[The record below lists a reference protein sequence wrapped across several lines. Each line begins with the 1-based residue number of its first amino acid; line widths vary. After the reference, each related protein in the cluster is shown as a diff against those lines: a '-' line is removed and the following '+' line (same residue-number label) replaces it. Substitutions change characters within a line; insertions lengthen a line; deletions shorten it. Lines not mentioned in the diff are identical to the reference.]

1 MDKKMKRGTSAILA
15 GCVLGSMVSPAIA
28 NPMPIIQTIQSD
40 NGRNSLAIGE
50 NETKFELTTGNVSN
64 AGTDRTGVTDITLKS
79 NTGNVANLQVRY
91 ETEELETGETQGI
104 FVVSNIPD
112 EVLDLTIEWN
122 DDGEE
127 PYDANGVRQKF
138 SYKWTR
144 TNAEASWGLAQDAE
158 VIIVNPQYTRQTIN
172 DVLNLSCE
180 YIGNFKSNNDYCFVQ
195 TEKGVVPTNNNTTQI
210 ATVINTDETKQL
222 NAIISH
228 YLDTYAKDGKDH
240 DIYVRTGNTPES
252 YKYWRVGTIEQYRL
266 LIPEKAELKFELG
279 AGASYANAECEME
292 FFTNWED
299 LQSLPQVDVND
310 FGLSTNKENY
320 IPSGEFSV
328 KTVNTKT
335 DTVSITFTTTKKES
349 VEATTMYLFQ
359 KNSAGEYAYV
369 GELSVS
375 VSDQV
380 FRVEIDPDQTVALE
394 YAYDAAD
401 EDVAIGELN
410 TTLMN
415 PDVSS
420 PGWHETDLQLM
431 KEETTT
437 EPPAT
442 GISPSS
448 ESQLLPVE
456 NITFSL
462 KEFTEGNPSTG
473 KIQMEIPKSVTSGTY
488 HLFHNGEDAGTFTL
502 QQIITEEPLSVEFA
516 VDQVFA
522 ISGEGSESIS
532 IPYTCNKDTLPP
544 EFVSGLEL
552 YRVDG
557 GDQKIGGTPITQGE
571 GNTLVITTNFL
582 SGSIE
587 DAQSYQY
594 KIKDSTGKELCLFT
608 VEKEDLTIPNEV
620 PGTPII
626 VDFVRLSSPAG
637 EEPTEEIIV
646 GTITYKKAEPFPPG
660 PVEGFTLENKVD
672 GSQLDISV
680 TAQDDGKTLKI
691 EIRNFSNNNATL
703 YMAEV
708 VSQEYVLKYNGK
720 ELATL
725 VFNVSN
731 EKLPVVGVD
740 AELSLIYIG
749 ETTNATDTI
758 DITEGNFS
766 FDVSQVKLVQESLPN
781 DEVLEA
787 EFGEFQEGKLS
798 ITLPNTVPVGN
809 YKLKYKGFILDTP
822 ITVSHKTMTI
832 SESDNTLD
840 LVYVGEQTEATDT
853 ITLDTNITLEDASE
867 FSLKS
872 AGELFAAKNIVMQ
885 DSNKLQITL
894 PKSNH
899 DTVEL
904 FYQDTLVG
912 TVKIAQ
918 SRVTLGTD
926 SELMLEYEHDS
937 THDSEAADIITVS
950 SESNLDPETDGEK
963 FSIETND
970 GVPIE
975 AKISMDD
982 ATNIRIAMK
991 KLDALA
997 NDTVVLKYDGKKLGV
1012 LTINDTVAEEPLKVE
1027 LGTDKTL
1034 SLVYESG
1041 ADGSVTYKDS
1051 IEYTSNRNLTD
1062 VSQFELKTQT
1072 GDEVFGITI
1081 AFGVNKTLDVTVP
1094 NSVKSGTYQ
1103 MFFDGSSI
1111 GEITIDKNGPTVTLG
1126 KDTEVGVSFND
1137 FGENEPKSDFIDY
1150 SSNILLTDA
1159 SLFRVVSSGTNDDV
1173 ADVVVSIASAS
1184 TLKIQITDAVEN
1196 GSYDLKY
1203 DGQVIGQIM
1212 VNKEAVQPVLMK
1224 NGMESLA
1231 VGFKDTDT
1239 NKKTSQVE
1247 LVTNDQTITVDQFE
1261 LKDSETGIAVNEENC
1276 SLSLTGGSKN
1286 WLMLHIS
1293 KDLPSGTYNL
1303 YHNGKVIG
1311 TIEVTVTISA
1321 VQKITL
1327 GTDKTLSVV
1336 FRETDGEDVTDSD
1349 TIDYVSTLPLEDAGS
1364 LVLRKNGYPMDSS
1377 EYSIDVEEGN
1387 KLRITVNAVI
1397 DASAS
1402 YSIWYNETEKVG
1414 NIVLDKQIL
1423 PKDAVITPGIDS
1435 KLVLDFRTSDS
1446 QNTVNSDTIDY
1457 NSDRPLVE
1465 HDLKMMRVQ
1474 NTHGDP
1480 VDAEILMGEKE
1491 NTLRIRMKK
1500 SILPG
1505 KYQLI
1510 YAGDSVITF
1519 TVEHNIF
1526 NDNPNLSIGSDSVV
1540 AVIVENSA
1548 AALDGKYTDTIDLI
1562 TSDAVMS
1569 SLFELKCGDVV
1580 IENVE
1585 FSQNNEILNITVPG
1599 NIQEGEYDL
1608 YYNGHRVNGKVTIEK
1623 SSPTVVVSGTTTV
1636 KFNQFDSD
1644 FKTTSA
1650 MIDYMADRVLTDS
1663 TLFSLHDTDGEVV
1676 AGAVLNIGTQEN
1688 EGKLVL
1694 TVQKTVPSGTYYVM
1708 YDGENVGSIEFSQTL
1723 TSVTITG
1730 DTEVLLVF
1738 PEGAPSEALATD
1750 AVSYV
1755 IENGTEEDFDFS
1767 TITLRKNGIPVQ
1779 NTSVT
1784 ISSVG
1789 CFDISA
1795 NKSVE
1800 EGSYDLYYG
1809 EYKFGTVTISIE
1821 EKVPNIS
1828 LDENTILSVAFSE
1841 NATADK
1847 KEFGKIV
1854 YTSDVGLYDAARFS
1868 MQKDGL
1874 PANEFTFELGED
1886 NTLIVSVTNAA
1897 VAGKYTLFY
1906 NGVEVGTVMLEKA
1919 EKVAPFTLA
1928 DDRIV
1933 DLQFP
1938 SDSPDAYAS
1947 DMITCTATGEV
1958 QNSMIHLKTRSGD
1971 LVPGVMFYIRED
1983 GKIIDV
1989 TVSNEVAA
1997 DSYDVW
2003 YDDVIVGEIQ
2013 ISKREMGNSMSMNI
2027 GQTSIILEYPH
2038 YADMQTV
2045 ASGTI
2050 KIKVT
2055 NESEPLKMEK
2065 FFITGTN
2072 AEEYTIIDLEKT
2084 EDGVYE
2090 LTISRLY
2097 PGEMY
2102 VDELCVKYDTL
2113 VAGYLNVAGTLMPN
2127 MDSTIV
2133 HDINA
2138 ALGQLKGEDEEN
2150 GVPPTAELPYNESYL
2165 EDKTLQAAAI
2175 QTAMQDY
2182 INQVAQMEGYE
2193 HWAGATISFLYDIN
2207 TDQFKSIIMLRG
2219 TTSSA
2224 KVWNVVMGEK
2234 PADPEKP
2241 SVNVS
2246 NVELMQGSAYKVML
2260 DFGAGAS
2267 EAKSA
2272 TVTVTDSDTVVV
2284 SKTVV
2289 TKEEAADGIVITG
2302 VNPGTTT
2309 ITVTFDDIDNTTYE
2323 VNVKV
2328 NRISYRVDVITNE
2341 SSYGTVTP
2349 SVPFDGSL
2357 YQGESIT
2364 FTITPKAGYEINK
2377 VLLDGV
2383 SQTLDGNKISVEN
2396 ISQNHKLEVVFVP
2409 DGNIHEL
2416 PSVNYDTIKQYVS
2429 KSTTVRA
2436 SFGLG
2441 VHASTSA
2448 TVFVKNPDIVTV
2460 DTSRISNG
2468 SPEFTVTGR
2477 KAGKTTIV
2485 LTFNNNA
2492 HTKIEIPVIIQS
2504 DSSSG
2509 GSGSSSGG
2517 SVPYKPQVF
2526 HNNGGTVTVG
2536 SDNRTIKITPSNGY
2550 RIADVKINGKSVGV
2564 VTEYKLSSVSSS
2576 NKVEVI
2582 FEKISID
2589 GNFGNTNPGGSSGS
2603 IGSSQFTDVA
2613 GHWAAEAINYM
2624 AERGWVNGV
2633 GNGRFVPD
2641 MNMTRA
2647 MFVTILS
2654 RMEGKST
2661 GETVSY
2667 FIDVPQDSYYAEHV
2681 KWASEVGIVNGTGNY
2696 KFNPNCNITREE
2708 MAIMVNRYL
2717 EYKGIFLENGSNE
2730 FADSN
2735 KVDTWASVA
2744 VEKLGKAG
2752 IVNGKNDGK
2761 FDPKDFATR
2770 AELVMIL
2777 YRVMQTYL

>member
-138 SYKWTR
+138 SCKWTR

-172 DVLNLSCE
+172 DVLNLSCK

-210 ATVINTDETKQL
+210 ATGINTDETKQL

-266 LIPEKAELKFELG
+266 LIPEKAELKFELD

-359 KNSAGEYAYV
+359 KNSAGEYVYV
-369 GELSVS
+369 GELSIS

-410 TTLMN
+410 TTLIN

-420 PGWHETDLQLM
+420 PGWYETDLQLM
-431 KEETTT
+431 KEQT
-437 EPPAT
+437 
-442 GISPSS
+442 SD
-448 ESQLLPVE
+448 SQLLPVE
-456 NITFSL
+456 NITFGL
-462 KEFTEGNPSTG
+462 KNFTEGNPSTG
-473 KIQMEIPKSVTSGTY
+473 KIQMEIPKSVTDGTY
-488 HLFHNGEDAGTFTL
+488 HLFHNGEDVGTFTL

-516 VDQVFA
+516 TDQVFA
-522 ISGEGSESIS
+522 ISGESSESIS
-532 IPYTCNKDTLPP
+532 IAYTCNKDSLPP

-552 YRVDG
+552 YRVDR
-557 GDQKIGGTPITQGE
+557 GDQKIGGNPIIQGE
-571 GNTLVITTNFL
+571 GNTLVVTANFL
-582 SGSIE
+582 SGSME
-587 DAQSYQY
+587 NAQSYQY

-608 VEKEDLTIPNEV
+608 VEKEDLSIPNEV

-626 VDFVRLSSPAG
+626 VDFVRSSSPVG
-637 EEPTEEIIV
+637 EEPTKEIIV
-646 GTITYKKAEPFPPG
+646 GTITYEKAEPFPLG
-660 PVEGFTLENKVD
+660 LVEGFTLENKID
-672 GSQLDISV
+672 GSQLVATV
-680 TAQDDGKTLKI
+680 TALNDNTLKI
-691 EIRNFSNNNATL
+691 EISFDLNEGVMSLNIP
-703 YMAEV
+703 
-708 VSQEYVLKYNGK
+708 VSGEYVLKYKGK
-720 ELATL
+720 ELATITL
-725 VFNVSN
+725 NII
-731 EKLPVVGVD
+731 EETLPTIGAD
-740 AELSLIYIG
+740 TELSMVYIG
-749 ETTNATDTI
+749 AETMVMDTI
-758 DITEGNFS
+758 DITEGNIP
-766 FDVSQVKLVQESLPN
+766 FDVTYAKLVSADTSEEIK
-781 DEVLEA
+781 DV
-787 EFGEFQEGKLS
+787 EFGTYQNGKLE
-798 ITLPNTVPVGN
+798 ITLPNTVLEGN
-809 YKLKYKGFILDTP
+809 YKLQYKGNLLDTP
-822 ITVSHKTMTI
+822 ITVSHKVMTI
-832 SESDNTLD
+832 SENDSILNM
-840 LVYVGEQTEATDT
+840 VYVGEQTEAVDT
-853 ITLDTNITLEDASE
+853 ITLDTNISMKDASG

-872 AGELFAAKNIVMQ
+872 SGEPFVATDIMLQ
-885 DSNKLQITL
+885 DSNTLQITL
-894 PKSNH
+894 PKSDY

-904 FYQDTLVG
+904 FYQDILVG
-912 TVKIAQ
+912 TVTIAQ
-918 SRVTLGTD
+918 SEVILGAD
-926 SELMLEYEHDS
+926 GELTLEYEYNS
-937 THDSEAADIITVS
+937 THDSEAADIVTVS
-950 SESNLDPETDGEK
+950 PESNLDPETDGNK
-963 FSIETND
+963 FSIETTD

-997 NDTVVLKYDGKKLGV
+997 NDTVVLKYNGKKLGN
-1012 LTINDTVAEEPLKVE
+1012 LTINDTVTEEPLKVG
-1027 LGTDKTL
+1027 LGLDKTL

-1041 ADGSVTYKDS
+1041 ADGTATCKDS
-1051 IEYTSNRNLTD
+1051 IEYTTNRKLTD
-1062 VSQFELKTQT
+1062 VSRFKLKTQA
-1072 GDEVFGITI
+1072 DEEVPGVIIT
-1081 AFGVNKTLDVTVP
+1081 FGVNETLDVTVP
-1094 NSVKSGTYQ
+1094 NSVEAGTYQ
-1103 MFFDGSSI
+1103 MFFDGSPI
-1111 GEITIDKNGPTVTLG
+1111 GEITIEKNGPTVTLG
-1126 KDTEVGVSFND
+1126 EDTEVGVSFNN

-1159 SLFRVVSSGTNDDV
+1159 SLFRVVSSGTDDDV
-1173 ADVVVSIASAS
+1173 ADVIVSIESASA
-1184 TLKIQITDAVEN
+1184 LKIQVTDIVKD

-1203 DGQVIGQIM
+1203 DGQVIGQIT
-1212 VNKEAVQPVLMK
+1212 VNKKAIQPVLMK
-1224 NGMESLA
+1224 NGTESLSF
-1231 VGFKDTDT
+1231 GFKETDFS
-1239 NKKTSQVE
+1239 KKTGQVE
-1247 LVTNDQTITVDQFE
+1247 LVTNDQTINANQFE
-1261 LKDSETGIAVNEENC
+1261 LKDSKTGIVVNEENC

-1286 WLMLHIS
+1286 WLTLHIS
-1293 KDLPSGTYNL
+1293 KNLPSGTYTL

-1311 TIEVTVTISA
+1311 TIEVTVTVSA
-1321 VQKITL
+1321 VQEITL

-1336 FRETDGEDVTDSD
+1336 FRETDGKDITDSD
-1349 TIDYVSTLPLEDAGS
+1349 TIDYVSTLPLEDASS
-1364 LVLRKNGYPMDSS
+1364 LVLRKNGYPMDSN

-1414 NIVLDKQIL
+1414 NIVLDKQIM
-1423 PKDAVITPGIDS
+1423 PEDAIITPGMDN
-1435 KLVLDFRTSDS
+1435 KLVLDFRTSDDQS
-1446 QNTVNSDTIDY
+1446 TVNSDTIDY
-1457 NSDRPLVE
+1457 ISDRPLIE
-1465 HDLKMMRVQ
+1465 HDLEMMQVQ

-1608 YYNGHRVNGKVTIEK
+1608 YYNGHLVNGKVTIEK

-1650 MIDYMADRVLTDS
+1650 MIDYMADCVLTDS
-1663 TLFSLHDTDGEVV
+1663 TLFSLQNTDGEIV

-1868 MQKDGL
+1868 MHKDGL
-1874 PANEFTFELGED
+1874 LSNDFTFELGED
-1886 NTLIVSVTNAA
+1886 NTLIVSVANTA
-1897 VAGKYTLFY
+1897 VAGKYTLHY
-1906 NGVEVGTVMLEKA
+1906 DSVEVGSVTLEKA
-1919 EKVAPFTLA
+1919 KKVAPFMLA

-1947 DMITCTATGEV
+1947 DMITCMVTGEV
-1958 QNSMIHLKTRSGD
+1958 QNSMIRLKTKDGELVSGA
-1971 LVPGVMFYIRED
+1971 MFYLRED
-1983 GKIIDV
+1983 GKNIDV
-1989 TVSNEVAA
+1989 TASNEVAA
-1997 DSYDVW
+1997 GSYDVW

-2013 ISKREMGNSMSMNI
+2013 LSKRQMGNSMSMSI
-2027 GQTSIILEYPH
+2027 GQTSLILEYPH
-2038 YADMQTV
+2038 YADTEMI
-2045 ASGTI
+2045 AFGTI
-2050 KIKVT
+2050 KIKVA
-2055 NESEPLKMEK
+2055 NESEPLEMEK
-2065 FFITGTN
+2065 FFLTGTN
-2072 AEEYTIIDLEKT
+2072 AEEYTITDLKKT
-2084 EDGVYE
+2084 ENGVYE
-2090 LTISRLY
+2090 LTIARPY

-2102 VDELCVKYDTL
+2102 VEELCVKYDTL
-2113 VAGYLNVAGTLMPN
+2113 VAGYLNVAGMLMPN
-2127 MDSTIV
+2127 MDSNIV
-2133 HDINA
+2133 HDINT

-2150 GVPPTAELPYNESYL
+2150 GIPPMAELPYNESYL

-2182 INQVAQMEGYE
+2182 INQVAQVEGYE
-2193 HWAGATISFLYDIN
+2193 HWAGATVSFFYDSD
-2207 TDQFKSIIMLRG
+2207 TDQFKSVIMLRG

-2224 KVWNVVMGEK
+2224 KVWNVVIGEK

-2246 NVELMQGSAYKVML
+2246 NIELMQGSTYKMTL
-2260 DFGAGAS
+2260 DFGAGTS

-2272 TVTVTDSDTVVV
+2272 TITVADSNTATV
-2284 SKTVV
+2284 SKMVV
-2289 TKEEAADGIVITG
+2289 TREEAAGGVVITG
-2302 VNPGTTT
+2302 INPGTTKIT
-2309 ITVTFDDIDNTTYE
+2309 ITFDDIDNTTHE

-2328 NRISYRVDVITNE
+2328 NRVSYHVDVITNG
-2341 SSYGTVTP
+2341 SSYGSVTP

-2357 YQGESIT
+2357 YEGESIT
-2364 FTITPKAGYEINK
+2364 FTITPKAGYKIDK
-2377 VLLDGV
+2377 VLLNGV
-2383 SQTLDGNKISVEN
+2383 SQTLDGNKISIEN

-2409 DGNIHEL
+2409 DGNKHEV

-2441 VHASTSA
+2441 VHSSTSA
-2448 TVFVKNPDIVTV
+2448 TVFVKDPNIATV

-2509 GSGSSSGG
+2509 GSGGSSGG
-2517 SVPYKPQVF
+2517 SVSYKPQVF
-2526 HNNGGTVTVG
+2526 HNSGGTVTVG

-2564 VTEYKLSSVSSS
+2564 VTEYKLSSASSS

-2582 FEKISID
+2582 FEKIL
-2589 GNFGNTNPGGSSGS
+2589 NNNGGSDNTGSGENTGHT
-2603 IGSSQFTDVA
+2603 GSSQFVDVS

-2696 KFNPNCNITREE
+2696 KFNPDRNITREE
-2708 MAIMVNRYL
+2708 MAVMVNRYL
-2717 EYKGIFLENGSNE
+2717 EYKGIFLENSSNE
-2730 FADSN
+2730 FADSGD
-2735 KVDTWASVA
+2735 VDTWASVA
-2744 VEKLGKAG
+2744 VEKLGNAG
-2752 IVNGKNDGK
+2752 IVNGKNNGE
-2761 FDPKDFATR
+2761 FDPEDFATR

>member
-138 SYKWTR
+138 SCKWTR

-210 ATVINTDETKQL
+210 ATGINTDETKQL

-266 LIPEKAELKFELG
+266 LIPEETELKFELG

-299 LQSLPQVDVND
+299 LQSLPQVDIND

-359 KNSAGEYAYV
+359 KNSAGEYAYI

-375 VSDQV
+375 VSAQV
-380 FRVEIDPDQTVALE
+380 FRIEIDPDQTVTLE

-437 EPPAT
+437 EPSAT

-626 VDFVRLSSPAG
+626 VDFVRLSSSVG

-646 GTITYKKAEPFPPG
+646 GTITYEKAEPFPLG
-660 PVEGFTLENKVD
+660 PVEGFTLENKID
-672 GSQLDISV
+672 GSQLVATV
-680 TAQDDGKTLKI
+680 TALNDNTLKI
-691 EIRNFSNNNATL
+691 EISFDLNEGVMSLNIP
-703 YMAEV
+703 
-708 VSQEYVLKYNGK
+708 VSGEYVLKYKGK
-720 ELATL
+720 ELATITL
-725 VFNVSN
+725 NII
-731 EKLPVVGVD
+731 EETLPTIGAD
-740 AELSLIYIG
+740 TELSMVYIG
-749 ETTNATDTI
+749 AETMVMDTI
-758 DITEGNFS
+758 DITEGNIP
-766 FDVSQVKLVQESLPN
+766 FDVTYAKLVSADTSEEIK
-781 DEVLEA
+781 DV
-787 EFGEFQEGKLS
+787 EFGTYQNGKLE
-798 ITLPNTVPVGN
+798 ITLPNTVLEGN
-809 YKLKYKGFILDTP
+809 YKLQYKGNLLDTP
-822 ITVSHKTMTI
+822 ITVSHKVMTI
-832 SESDNTLD
+832 SENDSILNM
-840 LVYVGEQTEATDT
+840 VYVGEQTEAVDT
-853 ITLDTNITLEDASE
+853 ITLDTNISMKDASG

-872 AGELFAAKNIVMQ
+872 SGEPFVATDIMLQ
-885 DSNKLQITL
+885 DSNTLQITL
-894 PKSNH
+894 PKSDY

-904 FYQDTLVG
+904 FYQDMLVG
-912 TVKIAQ
+912 TVTIAQ
-918 SRVTLGTD
+918 SEVILGAD
-926 SELMLEYEHDS
+926 GELTLEYEYNS

-963 FSIETND
+963 FFIETND

-1111 GEITIDKNGPTVTLG
+1111 GEITIEKNGPTVTLG

-1159 SLFRVVSSGTNDDV
+1159 SLFRVVSSGTDDDV
-1173 ADVVVSIASAS
+1173 ADMVVSIASAS

-1212 VNKEAVQPVLMK
+1212 VNKEVVQPVLMK

-1247 LVTNDQTITVDQFE
+1247 LVTNDQAITVDQFE

-1303 YHNGKVIG
+1303 YHNGRVIG

-1349 TIDYVSTLPLEDAGS
+1349 TIDYVSTLPLEDASS
-1364 LVLRKNGYPMDSS
+1364 LVLRKNGYPMDSN

-1414 NIVLDKQIL
+1414 NIVLDKQIM
-1423 PKDAVITPGIDS
+1423 PEDAIITPGMDN

-1465 HDLKMMRVQ
+1465 HDLEMMRVQ

-1480 VDAEILMGEKE
+1480 VDAEILIGEEE

-1505 KYQLI
+1505 KYQLM
-1510 YAGDSVITF
+1510 YAENPIITF
-1519 TVEHNIF
+1519 TVEHKIF

-1540 AVIVENSA
+1540 AIVIENSMA
-1548 AALDGKYTDTIDLI
+1548 AQDDKYTDTIDLV
-1562 TSDAVMS
+1562 TADAIMS
-1569 SLFELKCGDVV
+1569 SLFELRQGDMV
-1580 IENVE
+1580 IDNVE
-1585 FSQNNEILNITVPG
+1585 FSQNNGILNITVPG
-1599 NIQEGEYDL
+1599 NIQGGEYDL
-1608 YYNGHRVNGKVTIEK
+1608 YYNGHLVSGKVTIKK
-1623 SSPTVVVSGTTTV
+1623 SSPTVVVSGIATV

-1644 FKTTSA
+1644 SRTASA
-1650 MIDYMADRVLTDS
+1650 MVDYMADCVLTDS

-1688 EGKLVL
+1688 DGKLVL
-1694 TVQKTVPSGTYYVM
+1694 TVQKAVPSGVYHVM
-1708 YDGENVGSIEFSQTL
+1708 YDGENVGSIEITQVL
-1723 TSVTITG
+1723 TSVIITG
-1730 DTEVLLVF
+1730 DTEVSLVF

-1750 AVSYV
+1750 TVSYV
-1755 IENGTEEDFDFS
+1755 IENGTEKDFDFS
-1767 TITLRKNGIPVQ
+1767 TVTLRKDGIPVE
-1779 NTSVT
+1779 NTSVE
-1784 ISSVG
+1784 ISSAG
-1789 CFDISA
+1789 CFDVSA
-1795 NKSVE
+1795 SKSLKD
-1800 EGSYDLYYG
+1800 GSYDLYYG
-1809 EYKFGTVTISIE
+1809 EYKFGTVTISKE

-1828 LDENTILSVAFSE
+1828 LDENTVLSVAFSE
-1841 NATADK
+1841 NAEADK
-1847 KEFGKIV
+1847 KEFGKIA
-1854 YTSDVGLYDAARFS
+1854 YTSDVRLYDAARFS

-1919 EKVAPFTLA
+1919 EKVAPFTLT

-1958 QNSMIHLKTRSGD
+1958 QNSMIHLKTKSGD

-2090 LTISRLY
+2090 LTISRPY

-2113 VAGYLNVAGTLMPN
+2113 VAGYLNIAGTLMPN

-2182 INQVAQMEGYE
+2182 INQVAQVEGYE

-2246 NVELMQGSAYKVML
+2246 NIELMQGSTYKMTL
-2260 DFGAGAS
+2260 DFGAGTS

-2272 TVTVTDSDTVVV
+2272 TITVADSNTATV
-2284 SKTVV
+2284 SKMVV
-2289 TKEEAADGIVITG
+2289 TREEAAGGVVITG
-2302 VNPGTTT
+2302 INPGTTKIT
-2309 ITVTFDDIDNTTYE
+2309 ITFDDIDNTTHE

-2328 NRISYRVDVITNE
+2328 SRVSYHVDVITNG
-2341 SSYGTVTP
+2341 SSYGSVTP

-2357 YQGESIT
+2357 YEGESIT
-2364 FTITPKAGYEINK
+2364 FTITPKAGYKIDK
-2377 VLLDGV
+2377 VLLNGV
-2383 SQTLDGNKISVEN
+2383 SQTLDGNKISIEN

-2416 PSVNYDTIKQYVS
+2416 PSVNYDAIKQYVS

-2441 VHASTSA
+2441 VHSSTSA
-2448 TVFVKNPDIVTV
+2448 TVFVKDPNIATV

-2492 HTKIEIPVIIQS
+2492 HTKIEIPVTIQS
-2504 DSSSG
+2504 SSSGG

-2517 SVPYKPQVF
+2517 SVSYKPQVF

-2696 KFNPNCNITREE
+2696 KFNPDRNITREE
-2708 MAIMVNRYL
+2708 MAVMVNRYL

>member
-127 PYDANGVRQKF
+127 PYDANGVQQKF
-138 SYKWTR
+138 SCKWMR
-144 TNAEASWGLAQDAE
+144 INAETSWGLAQDAE

-210 ATVINTDETKQL
+210 ATGINTDETKQL

-266 LIPEKAELKFELG
+266 LIPEETELKFELD
-279 AGASYANAECEME
+279 AGASYANAECEMK

-299 LQSLPQVDVND
+299 LQSLPQVDTSD
-310 FGLSTNKENY
+310 FGLSTNKESY
-320 IPSGEFSV
+320 IPSGEFFI
-328 KTVNTKT
+328 KTVNTET
-335 DTVSITFTTTKKES
+335 DTVSITFATTKKES

-359 KNSAGEYAYV
+359 KNSAGEYACI

-380 FRVEIDPDQTVALE
+380 FRVEIDPGQTIVLE

-410 TTLMN
+410 TTLVN
-415 PDVSS
+415 PDSSS

-437 EPPAT
+437 ESPAT
-442 GISPSS
+442 GISLSS

-626 VDFVRLSSPAG
+626 VDFVRLSSSVG

-646 GTITYKKAEPFPPG
+646 GTITYEKAEPFPLG
-660 PVEGFTLENKVD
+660 PVEGFTFENKID
-672 GSQLDISV
+672 GSQLVATV
-680 TAQDDGKTLKI
+680 TALNDNTLKI
-691 EIRNFSNNNATL
+691 EISFDLNEGVMSLNIP
-703 YMAEV
+703 
-708 VSQEYVLKYNGK
+708 VSGEYVLKYKGK
-720 ELATL
+720 ELATITL
-725 VFNVSN
+725 NII
-731 EKLPVVGVD
+731 EETLPTIGAD
-740 AELSLIYIG
+740 TELSMVYIG
-749 ETTNATDTI
+749 AEMMVMDTI
-758 DITEGNFS
+758 DITEGNIP
-766 FDVSQVKLVQESLPN
+766 FDVTYAKLVSADTSEEIK
-781 DEVLEA
+781 DV
-787 EFGEFQEGKLS
+787 EFGTYQNGKLE
-798 ITLPNTVPVGN
+798 ITLPNTVLEGN
-809 YKLKYKGFILDTP
+809 YKLQYKGNLLDTP
-822 ITVSHKTMTI
+822 ITVSHKVMTI
-832 SESDNTLD
+832 SENNSILNM
-840 LVYVGEQTEATDT
+840 VYVGEQTEAVDT
-853 ITLDTNITLEDASE
+853 ITLDTNISMKDASG

-872 AGELFAAKNIVMQ
+872 SGEPFVATDIMLQ
-885 DSNKLQITL
+885 DSNTLQITL
-894 PKSNH
+894 PKSDY

-904 FYQDTLVG
+904 FYQDILVG
-912 TVKIAQ
+912 TVTIAQ
-918 SRVTLGTD
+918 SEVILGAD
-926 SELMLEYEHDS
+926 GELTLEYEYNS
-937 THDSEAADIITVS
+937 THDSEAADIVTVS
-950 SESNLDPETDGEK
+950 PESNLDPETDGNK
-963 FSIETND
+963 FSIETTD

-1103 MFFDGSSI
+1103 MFFDGSPI
-1111 GEITIDKNGPTVTLG
+1111 GEITIEKNGPTVTLG
-1126 KDTEVGVSFND
+1126 EDTEVGVSFNN

-1159 SLFRVVSSGTNDDV
+1159 SLFCVVSSGTDDDV
-1173 ADVVVSIASAS
+1173 ADVIVSIESAS

-1212 VNKEAVQPVLMK
+1212 VNKEVVQPVLMK

-1247 LVTNDQTITVDQFE
+1247 LVTNDQAITVDQFE

-1349 TIDYVSTLPLEDAGS
+1349 TIDYVSTLPLEDASS
-1364 LVLRKNGYPMDSS
+1364 LVLRKNGYPMDSN

-1414 NIVLDKQIL
+1414 NIVLDKQIM
-1423 PKDAVITPGIDS
+1423 PEDAIITPGMDN

-1465 HDLKMMRVQ
+1465 HDLEMMRVQ

-1569 SLFELKCGDVV
+1569 SLFELKCGDVA

-1599 NIQEGEYDL
+1599 NIQGGEYDL
-1608 YYNGHRVNGKVTIEK
+1608 YYNGHLVSGKVTIKK
-1623 SSPTVVVSGTTTV
+1623 SSPTVVVSGIATV

-1644 FKTTSA
+1644 SRTASA
-1650 MIDYMADRVLTDS
+1650 MVDYVADCVLTDS

-1688 EGKLVL
+1688 EGKLVM
-1694 TVQKTVPSGTYYVM
+1694 TVQKTVPSGVYHVM
-1708 YDGENVGSIEFSQTL
+1708 YDGENVGSIEITQVL
-1723 TSVTITG
+1723 TSVIITG
-1730 DTEVLLVF
+1730 DTEVSLVF

-1750 AVSYV
+1750 TVSYV
-1755 IENGTEEDFDFS
+1755 IENGTEKDFDFS
-1767 TITLRKNGIPVQ
+1767 TVTLRKDGIPVE
-1779 NTSVT
+1779 NTSVE
-1784 ISSVG
+1784 ISSAG
-1789 CFDISA
+1789 CFDVSA
-1795 NKSVE
+1795 SKSLKD
-1800 EGSYDLYYG
+1800 GSYDLYYG
-1809 EYKFGTVTISIE
+1809 EYKFGTVTISKE

-1828 LDENTILSVAFSE
+1828 LDENTVLSVAFSE
-1841 NATADK
+1841 NAEADK
-1847 KEFGKIV
+1847 KEFGKIA
-1854 YTSDVGLYDAARFS
+1854 YTSDVRLYDAARFS

-1897 VAGKYTLFY
+1897 VAGKYTLHY
-1906 NGVEVGTVMLEKA
+1906 DSVEVGTVTLEKTK
-1919 EKVAPFTLA
+1919 KVAPFTLT

-1958 QNSMIHLKTRSGD
+1958 QNSMIHLKTKSGD

-1989 TVSNEVAA
+1989 TVSNEIAA

-2038 YADMQTV
+2038 YADMETV
-2045 ASGTI
+2045 SSGTI

-2072 AEEYTIIDLEKT
+2072 AEEYTITDLEKT

-2182 INQVAQMEGYE
+2182 INQVAQVEGYE
-2193 HWAGATISFLYDIN
+2193 HWAGATISFLYDVD

-2272 TVTVTDSDTVVV
+2272 TITVADSNTATV
-2284 SKTVV
+2284 SKMVV
-2289 TKEEAADGIVITG
+2289 TREEAAGGVVITG
-2302 VNPGTTT
+2302 INPGTTKIT
-2309 ITVTFDDIDNTTYE
+2309 ITFDDIDNTTHE

-2328 NRISYRVDVITNE
+2328 NRVSYHVDVITNG
-2341 SSYGTVTP
+2341 SSYGSVTP

-2357 YQGESIT
+2357 YEGESIT
-2364 FTITPKAGYEINK
+2364 FTITPKAGYKIDK
-2377 VLLDGV
+2377 VLLNGV
-2383 SQTLDGNKISVEN
+2383 SQTLDGNKISIEN

-2409 DGNIHEL
+2409 DGNKHEV

-2441 VHASTSA
+2441 VHSSTSA
-2448 TVFVKNPDIVTV
+2448 TVFVKDPNIATV

-2509 GSGSSSGG
+2509 GSGGSSGG
-2517 SVPYKPQVF
+2517 SVSYKPQVF

-2696 KFNPNCNITREE
+2696 KFNPDRNITREE
-2708 MAIMVNRYL
+2708 MAVMVNRYL